1 MILTDEILGLMAKNH
16 ITRKEMANMLGIT
29 PKTFS
34 IKLDKG
40 VFGSD
45 EIEIMIRELGIEN
58 PAEIFFAPNVTL
70 KVTNRKEV

>member
-58 PAEIFFAPNVTL
+58 PAEIFFAPNVTRE
-70 KVTNRKEV
+70 VTSRKEV

>member
-16 ITRKEMANMLGIT
+16 ITRKDMANMLGIT

-45 EIEIMIRELGIEN
+45 EIEIMIQRLGIEN
-58 PAEIFFAPNVTL
+58 PAEIFFAP
-70 KVTNRKEV
+70 KVTPKVTK

>member
-16 ITRKEMANMLGIT
+16 ITRKDMANMLGIM

-45 EIEIMIRELGIEN
+45 EIEIMIQRLGIKN
-58 PAEIFFAPNVTL
+58 PAEIFLPQ
-70 KVTNRKEV
+70 K

>member
-16 ITRKEMANMLGIT
+16 ITRKDMANMLGIT

-45 EIEIMIRELGIEN
+45 EIEIMIQRLDIEN
-58 PAEIFFAPNVTL
+58 PAEIFFAP
-70 KVTNRKEV
+70 KVTPKVTK

>member
-58 PAEIFFAPNVTL
+58 PAEIFFAPNVTRE
-70 KVTNRKEV
+70 VTNRKEV

>member
-16 ITRKEMANMLGIT
+16 ITRKDMANMLGIT

-45 EIEIMIRELGIEN
+45 EIEIMIQRLGIKN
-58 PAEIFFAPNVTL
+58 PAEIFFAP
-70 KVTNRKEV
+70 KVTHKVTK

>member
-58 PAEIFFAPNVTL
+58 PAEIFFAPNATL
-70 KVTNRKEV
+70 KVTNGKEV